1 MWLHVSL
8 HIVAVLLVIVAGTL
22 ACGLWRWHR
31 DTQALRRQL
40 QGARLPRTP
49 AMYDARELAGLPPPV
64 QRYFRA
70 VLQDGQPII
79 AAAQIRHAG
88 QCNTGETQ
96 ATWRWFTSSQ
106 GTIPRRP
113 GFDWD
118 GRIGMGPGVRVF
130 VHDAYIAGEGRLHVA
145 LLGLVPLVDIRGTPE
160 VAQGELMRFLAE
172 AVWYPTA
179 LLPSQGV
186 RWEALDGLSAR
197 ATLTDG
203 ATTVALEVQFDTAGL
218 ISSVRTAARYRTVHG
233 VLVATPWHGRF
244 WSYTVRDGICIP
256 LEGEVAWDLP
266 AGVWPY
272 WRGRVTQIA
281 YEFAP

>member
-1 MWLHVSL
+1 MWLQVSL
-8 HIVAVLLVIVAGTL
+8 PIVAVLLVIVAGTL

-106 GTIPRRP
+106 VTMPRRP

-145 LLGLVPLVDIRGTPE
+145 LLGLVPLVDLRGTPE

-218 ISSVRTAARYRTVHG
+218 ISSVRTPARARMV
-233 VLVATPWHGRF
+233 
-244 WSYTVRDGICIP
+244 S
-256 LEGEVAWDLP
+256 
-266 AGVWPY
+266 
-272 WRGRVTQIA
+272 
-281 YEFAP
+281 